1 MVKARME
8 IFWKDLLKST
18 QKRIKK
24 FYDKYG
30 VTGLETIYDN
40 QNPIIVLM
48 VFDEGDLIDRTAMDG
63 MVS

>member
-1 MVKARME
+1 MVKARLE

-24 FYDKYG
+24 FYDKYE

-40 QNPIIVLM
+40 QDPIIVLM
-48 VFDEGDLIDRTAMDG
+48 VFDQADLVDRTAMDG